1 MGQLCNC
8 DCDCDCVTVTVA
20 AIVTFATNGAW
31 HAKCKCNSCI
41 LLNFMLR
48 AQSSK
53 SLAIE
58 TLSPPPHCPSISV
71 HPSLDSC
78 FLCAPLPSVTAF
90 VALVFFYFRPQ
101 QQLQFALPDPF
112 APLRT
117 HTQVAFPCLPSL
129 SLFICPSTCCN
140 LKLHLELGCAPTH
153 LLAFL
158 CGNFFHISTNFRQE
172 F

>member
-1 MGQLCNC
+1 MAHGTQSANVIRVFYL
-8 DCDCDCVTVTVA
+8 
-20 AIVTFATNGAW
+20 I
-31 HAKCKCNSCI
+31 SCYVH
-41 LLNFMLR
+41 NR
-48 AQSSK
+48 PNRWQSNDPLFSS
-53 SLAIE
+53 SLP
-58 TLSPPPHCPSISV
+58 LPSISV

>member
-1 MGQLCNC
+1 MAHGTQSANVIRVFYLISCYVHNC
-8 DCDCDCVTVTVA
+8 P
-20 AIVTFATNGAW
+20 NRW
-31 HAKCKCNSCI
+31 
-41 LLNFMLR
+41 
-48 AQSSK
+48 QSNDPLFS
-53 SLAIE
+53 
-58 TLSPPPHCPSISV
+58 SPLPLPSISV

-112 APLRT
+112 SPPCV
-117 HTQVAFPCLPSL
+117 HTQVDFPCLPSL

>member
-1 MGQLCNC
+1 MAHGTQSANVIRVFYL
-8 DCDCDCVTVTVA
+8 
-20 AIVTFATNGAW
+20 I
-31 HAKCKCNSCI
+31 SCYVH
-41 LLNFMLR
+41 NR
-48 AQSSK
+48 PNRWQSNDP
-53 SLAIE
+53 
-58 TLSPPPHCPSISV
+58 LSSSPLPLPSISV

-140 LKLHLELGCAPTH
+140 LKLHLEMGCAPTH